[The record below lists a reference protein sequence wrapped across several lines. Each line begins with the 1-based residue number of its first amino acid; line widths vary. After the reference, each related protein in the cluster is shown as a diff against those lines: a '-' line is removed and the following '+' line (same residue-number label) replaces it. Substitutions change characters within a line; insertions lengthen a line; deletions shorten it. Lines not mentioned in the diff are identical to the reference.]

1 MRVRSLPALEALQ
14 WFGLL
19 AGPLAFAGEH
29 VIGLGATFAQCSPAG
44 SHWSI
49 PPHLY
54 QMTAMAVAAMIDTL
68 AWGASLLAY
77 LATNDLEY
85 EDDPPLGRIH
95 FLATAGLAVGPVIL
109 TLVLLNGLGVI
120 YHLDCRQS

>member
-49 PPHLY
+49 EPHLY
-54 QMTAMAVAAMIDTL
+54 QMTAMAVAALIVVL
-68 AWGASLLAY
+68 GELASLLAF
-77 LATNDLEY
+77 LGTSEHEW
-85 EDDPPLGRIH
+85 EDDPPRGRIH

-120 YHLDCRQS
+120 YHPDCVQA